1 MNNVSKILIIED
13 NVDLVKI
20 YQNKLQKEGYKV
32 SIALDGKKGLELT
45 QDEKPNIILLDILLP
60 KLSGREVLKKLK
72 TDPNTSSIPVL
83 ILSNLSEMD
92 EVLKGLEE
100 GAVDYMIKAEHSLQE
115 VVERVKSILSSTEES
130 GESEEEVSE
139 EETEE
144 EQY

>member
-1 MNNVSKILIIED
+1 
-13 NVDLVKI
+13 
-20 YQNKLQKEGYKV
+20 
-32 SIALDGKKGLELT
+32 
-45 QDEKPNIILLDILLP
+45 
-60 KLSGREVLKKLK
+60 
-72 TDPNTSSIPVL
+72 
-83 ILSNLSEMD
+83 MD